1 MHAKLYV
8 GVISGTSVDGLD
20 LALLEIDD
28 EIRFLRCETV
38 SLAAPLRDQ
47 LLALGQPGADEIDR
61 LGAADQQLGR
71 AIGTAINEFLAA
83 AGVGPEAVAAIGS
96 HGQTVR
102 HRPDGPAP
110 FTLQIGDP
118 NQITE
123 ITGITCVA
131 DFRRRDM
138 AAGGQGAPL
147 VPPFHSALLRTDH
160 EHRVVLNI
168 GGISNITVL
177 SAGLSSAGLSSAGQG
192 NPVTG
197 FDTGPG
203 NGLMDAWIAACQ
215 QQPFDADGRWAAAGR
230 CDAGLLAEL
239 LSDPYLSREPPKS
252 TGREH
257 YNLDW
262 LTPRLRGH
270 SLAEVDVQSTLL
282 EFTAVSVCNAIGRW
296 APECQRILV
305 CGGGRNNGGLM
316 KRLAALAECPVETTD
331 QHGVDGDGLEAGL
344 FAWLAHRNLE
354 GRAGNEPSVSGATGS
369 RILGAVYRP

>member
-20 LALLEIDD
+20 LTLLEIDD
-28 EIRFLRCETV
+28 EIRFLRSETI

-71 AIGTAINEFLAA
+71 AIGIAINDFLAA
-83 AGVGPEAVAAIGS
+83 AGVDPAAVAAIGS

-177 SAGLSSAGLSSAGQG
+177 SAGLLLAGQD

-203 NGLMDAWIAACQ
+203 NGLMDAWIAACK
-215 QQPFDADGRWAAAGR
+215 QQPFDVDGSWAAAGR
-230 CDAGLLAEL
+230 CDAGLLGEL
-239 LSDPYLSREPPKS
+239 LSDRYLNREPPKS

-262 LTPRLRGH
+262 LKQRMRGH

-282 EFTAVSVCNAIGRW
+282 EFTAVSACNAIGRW
-296 APECQRILV
+296 APECQRLLV
-305 CGGGRNNGGLM
+305 CGGGRNNGSLM
-316 KRLAALAECPVETTD
+316 KRLAALAQCPVETTD
-331 QHGVDGDGLEAGL
+331 HNGVDGDGLEAGL

-354 GRAGNEPSVSGATGS
+354 GLTGNEPTVSGATGS